1 MSDSE
6 DDFMSDKFL
15 VDTGPPAKST
25 TYSEKRSAAALKSLR
40 SGQAK
45 NKIPLKQLEEQRR
58 REGLSTSLFDRPEPT
73 ASSSRIDSPSAAP
86 PKPAGAAMS
95 MMMKMGWKV
104 GEGLGRKRSP
114 SPPSTSKRVKE
125 DEDRG
130 GIGSRAKITSNSQTR
145 VEPLRI
151 SLWSG
156 RKGISARSPS
166 PPPLPNPANRNPDAL
181 DPRKLERLG
190 KETED
195 FRTRQRRE
203 FAEKEVERKE
213 YKARERLMQFEA
225 EQGIKVGLVEQPKLI
240 CQFHP
245 LYVMPTDPL
254 GTLPRPLLKLI
265 YPAQALS
272 PSPTGSPEPIL
283 TKESNLSAAEK
294 LREQMR
300 RDMLTELNEDQVLGL
315 DQVASR
321 DRKEDQGDEK
331 DKMEA
336 SVDDETDWQAMVS
349 GTKKVLSM
357 EVSQLS
363 AFDGLSLIACS
374 LENTLPSSSPS

>member
-1 MSDSE
+1 
-6 DDFMSDKFL
+6 
-15 VDTGPPAKST
+15 
-25 TYSEKRSAAALKSLR
+25 
-40 SGQAK
+40 
-45 NKIPLKQLEEQRR
+45 
-58 REGLSTSLFDRPEPT
+58 
-73 ASSSRIDSPSAAP
+73 
-86 PKPAGAAMS
+86 MS

-104 GEGLGRKRSP
+104 GEGLGRKRTP

-130 GIGSRAKITSNSQTR
+130 GIGSRAKIPSTSQTR

-181 DPRKLERLG
+181 DPKKLERLG

-225 EQGIKVGLVEQPKLI
+225 EQGIKVGLVEHPELI

-272 PSPTGSPEPIL
+272 PSPTGSPEPML
-283 TKESNLSAAEK
+283 AKESNLSAAEK

-300 RDMLTELNEDQVLGL
+300 RDMLTELDEDQVLGL
-315 DQVASR
+315 NQVASR

-331 DKMEA
+331 DKKEA
-336 SVDDETDWQAMVS
+336 PVDDETDWQAMVS

-357 EVSQLS
+357 EVSQLP
-363 AFDGLSLIACS
+363 AFDELSLIVCS
-374 LENTLPSSSPS
+374 PESTLPSSSPN